1 VVTLKPQALSGYITV
16 DPSLNIMKKLHN
28 LVSHKDRV
36 WHLDWSPDGQFLA
49 TCSADKSILIWRKDF
64 EEFRV
69 VDRLD
74 GSHTKTVRKVKWS
87 RSGEHLASGSFD
99 GTVVVWR
106 KGSDKIEG
114 VLTLEGHENEVK
126 GVSWS
131 SEDRYL
137 ATCGRDKTI
146 WVWET
151 DVDYEYYTMA
161 VLSKH
166 NQDVKS
172 VEFHSSQMK
181 LISCSYDNTI
191 VVWVLSGQ
199 DWLVSEILLG
209 HEGTVWE
216 ARWIGINDIVSVS
229 DDLTIKLW
237 VEEQDDKKL
246 HLNRTLSGAHS
257 RSIYSVDWKG
267 DWGVS
272 V

>member
-1 VVTLKPQALSGYITV
+1 MRKI
-16 DPSLNIMKKLHN
+16 HN

-36 WHLDWSPDGQFLA
+36 WHLDWSPDGEFLA
-49 TCSADKSILIWRKDF
+49 TCSADKTVLIWKK
-64 EEFRV
+64 EMNEYCV

-87 RSGEHLASGSFD
+87 RSGEHLASCSFD
-99 GTVVVWR
+99 GTIVIWK

-131 SEDRYL
+131 LDDRYL

-146 WVWET
+146 WIWET
-151 DVDYEYYTMA
+151 DIDYEYYTMA
-161 VLSKH
+161 VLSRH

-172 VEFHSSQMK
+172 VEFHESQLK

-191 VVWVLSGQ
+191 VIWALSGQ
-199 DWLVSEILLG
+199 DWVVSDVLLG

-216 ARWIGINDIVSVS
+216 ARWMENNIISVS
-229 DDLTIKLW
+229 DDMTIKVW
-237 VEEQDDKKL
+237 VEENDKKL
-246 HLNRTLSGAHS
+246 HLNKTLSGVHC
-257 RSIYSVDWKG
+257 RSIYSVDWK
-267 DWGVS
+267 DEWVVS
-272 V
+272 VLFK